1 MTVIDFLL
9 PVFVQVGLTFVVLLI
24 MARERVGSL
33 RRGEVRTED
42 IALRE
47 PNWSTRGMQYGN
59 SFLSQIEL
67 PMLFYAL
74 IAFILITKAGDVL
87 LLVLAWIFVLS
98 RIVHAYIHTTNNVV
112 DRRFMAY
119 SVGVLVLL
127 LMWVIFAAK
136 IVTGA

>member
-1 MTVIDFLL
+1 MTVTDFLL

-33 RRGEVRTED
+33 RHGEVRTED

-47 PNWSTRGMQYGN
+47 PNWTTRGMQYG
-59 SFLSQIEL
+59 SFLNQIEL

-87 LLVLAWIFVLS
+87 LFVLAWIFVLS

>member
-1 MTVIDFLL
+1 MTVVDFLL
-9 PVFVQVGLTFVVLLI
+9 PVFVLIGLTFVLLFI

-33 RRGEVRTED
+33 RRGEVKTED

-47 PNWSTRGMQYGN
+47 PNWTTRGTQYGN
-59 SFLSQIEL
+59 AFHNQLEL
-67 PMLFYAL
+67 PMLFYVL
-74 IAFILITKAGDVL
+74 IAFILITKAEDVL
-87 LLVLAWIFVLS
+87 LLILAWIFVLS
-98 RIVHAYIHTTNNVV
+98 RIVHAFIHTTGNVV

-127 LMWVIFAAK
+127 LMWVIFATK

>member
-1 MTVIDFLL
+1 MTVTDFLL

-47 PNWSTRGMQYGN
+47 PNWTTRRMQYG
-59 SFLSQIEL
+59 SFLNQIEL

-74 IAFILITKAGDVL
+74 IAFIIITKAGDVL
-87 LLVLAWIFVLS
+87 LLLLAWIFVLS
-98 RIVHAYIHTTNNVV
+98 RIVHAYINTTNNVV

>member
-1 MTVIDFLL
+1 MTVTDFLL

-47 PNWSTRGMQYGN
+47 PNWTTRGMQYGN
-59 SFLSQIEL
+59 SFLNQIEL

-87 LLVLAWIFVLS
+87 LLFWPGSLFCRASFT
-98 RIVHAYIHTTNNVV
+98 HTFT
-112 DRRFMAY
+112 RPIMSSIGASWPTASACWCY
-119 SVGVLVLL
+119 SSCG
-127 LMWVIFAAK
+127 
-136 IVTGA
+136 

>member
-1 MTVIDFLL
+1 MTVTDFLL

-47 PNWSTRGMQYGN
+47 PNWTTRGHAVRH
-59 SFLSQIEL
+59 SFLNQIEL

-74 IAFILITKAGDVL
+74 IAFIMITKAGDVL
-87 LLVLAWIFVLS
+87 LLLLAWIFVLS

>member
-1 MTVIDFLL
+1 
-9 PVFVQVGLTFVVLLI
+9 
-24 MARERVGSL
+24 
-33 RRGEVRTED
+33 
-42 IALRE
+42 
-47 PNWSTRGMQYGN
+47 MQYG
-59 SFLSQIEL
+59 SFLNQIEL

-74 IAFILITKAGDVL
+74 IAFIIITKAGDVL
-87 LLVLAWIFVLS
+87 LLLLAWIFVLS